1 LTKNLFPLQKSTDLR
16 ELQSDVVTSLAKVS
30 GKERGDVEA
39 SEDFWVR
46 VTLVCDEN
54 GCRWEI
60 GGGLGGPFDDVTAGN
75 SLDALVDGARL
86 QCTNANFWKLVLDL
100 ART

>member
-1 LTKNLFPLQKSTDLR
+1 MGDEVCGDLR

-60 GGGLGGPFDDVTAGN
+60 DGGLGGRLMMVGALTAGN

-86 QCTNANFWKLVLDL
+86 QCTNANFWKLALDL